1 MQKVV
6 NLHSIRLQKV
16 VKPRL
21 IRLQKV
27 VNMLKRKVSDDIAKW
42 YQSGCKKALLLTG
55 SRQVGK
61 TTSVREFAKA
71 NYPHFV
77 EINFVKYPRAK
88 QAFDGNLDTKTI
100 VTNLSAMGFGPFV
113 EGKTLVFF
121 DEIQECPNAR
131 TAIKFLVEEHRYD
144 FIESGSLLGINYK
157 PVTSYPVG
165 YEQEL
170 KMHPL
175 DFEEFLWA
183 NGVSTDVF
191 DTLLHCYRKEQ
202 PVPPFIHDQMSL
214 FYRQHLVVGGM
225 PNVVQT
231 FIDNADFGNVL
242 NVQRSILT
250 TYRAD
255 ITNYA
260 GKDQVLVK
268 RIFDAIPSQLGKQD
282 KRFILASLEKGASMR
297 KYEDPTQWLI
307 DAGIAY
313 YSFNTTEFALPFTAT
328 ENRRLFKLYMVDTGL
343 LSSLLLKGIQFDVL
357 NGNLGVNEGALTEN
371 YIACSLSSKG
381 ISLHYYDK
389 KSRQELDFIIE
400 ENNRITIIEVK
411 SGSDYKRHASLDA
424 ALKAFPEKI
433 ERAIVFSPYNIERQQ
448 DVLYLPLYMSQ
459 FL

>member
-1 MQKVV
+1 
-6 NLHSIRLQKV
+6 
-16 VKPRL
+16 
-21 IRLQKV
+21 
-27 VNMLKRKVSDDIAKW
+27 MLKRKVSDDIAKW
-42 YQSGCKKALLLTG
+42 YQSGCNKALLLTG

-61 TTSVREFAKA
+61 TTSVRMFAKA
-71 NYPHFV
+71 HYSHFV
-77 EINFVKYPRAK
+77 EINFVKFPRAR

-113 EGKTLVFF
+113 EGETLVFF

-170 KMHPL
+170 KMYPL

-183 NGVSTDVF
+183 NGVGTDVI
-191 DTLLHCYRKEQ
+191 DTLRHCYQKEQ
-202 PVPPFIHDQMSL
+202 PVPAFIHDQISK

-313 YSFNTTEFALPFTAT
+313 YSFNVSDFALPFTAT

-357 NGNLGVNEGALTEN
+357 NGNIGVNEGALTEN

-381 ISLHYYDK
+381 IPLHYYDK

-400 ENNRITIIEVK
+400 ENNQITIIEVK

-424 ALKAFPEKI
+424 AIKANPEKI
-433 ERAIVFSPYNIERQQ
+433 ERSIVFSPYNIESQN

-459 FL
+459 FLGLDK

>member
-1 MQKVV
+1 
-6 NLHSIRLQKV
+6 
-16 VKPRL
+16 
-21 IRLQKV
+21 
-27 VNMLKRKVSDDIAKW
+27 MLKRKVNDEIEKW
-42 YQSGCKKALLLTG
+42 YQSGCKKALLVTG

-61 TTSVREFAKA
+61 TTSVREFAKSH
-71 NYPHFV
+71 YSHFV
-77 EINFVKYPRAK
+77 EINFVKYPRCR

-170 KMHPL
+170 KMYPL

-183 NGVSTDVF
+183 NGVANDVI
-191 DTLLHCYRKEQ
+191 DTLRQCYMKEQ
-202 PVPPFIHDQMSL
+202 PVPAFIHEQMSH

-225 PNVVQT
+225 PDAVNS
-231 FIDNADFGNVL
+231 FMGNPDFGNVL

-260 GKDQVLVK
+260 GKGQVLVK

-328 ENRRLFKLYMVDTGL
+328 ENHRLFKLYMMDTGL

-357 NGNLGVNEGALTEN
+357 NGDIGINEGALTEN

-411 SGSDYKRHASLDA
+411 YGSDYKRHASLDA
-424 ALKAFPEKI
+424 ALKAFHERI
-433 ERAIVFSPYNIERQQ
+433 ERAIVFSPYNVERQQ
-448 DVLYLPLYMSQ
+448 DILYLPLYMSQ

>member
-1 MQKVV
+1 
-6 NLHSIRLQKV
+6 
-16 VKPRL
+16 
-21 IRLQKV
+21 
-27 VNMLKRKVSDDIAKW
+27 MLKRKVSDDIAKW
-42 YQSGCKKALLLTG
+42 YQSGCNKALLLTG

-61 TTSVREFAKA
+61 TTSVRMFAKA
-71 NYPHFV
+71 HYSHFV
-77 EINFVKYPRAK
+77 EINFVKFPRAR

-113 EGKTLVFF
+113 EGETLVFF

-170 KMHPL
+170 KMYPL

-183 NGVSTDVF
+183 NGVGTDVI
-191 DTLLHCYRKEQ
+191 DTLRHCYQKEQ
-202 PVPPFIHDQMSL
+202 PVPAFIHDQISK

-260 GKDQVLVK
+260 GKDQVLIK

-313 YSFNTTEFALPFTAT
+313 YSFNVSDFALPFTAT

-357 NGNLGVNEGALTEN
+357 NGNIGVNEGALTEN

-381 ISLHYYDK
+381 IPLHYYDK

-400 ENNRITIIEVK
+400 ENNQITIIEVK

-424 ALKAFPEKI
+424 AIKANPEKI
-433 ERAIVFSPYNIERQQ
+433 ERSIVFSPYNIESQN

>member
-1 MQKVV
+1 
-6 NLHSIRLQKV
+6 
-16 VKPRL
+16 
-21 IRLQKV
+21 
-27 VNMLKRKVSDDIAKW
+27 MLKRKVSDDIAKW
-42 YQSGCKKALLLTG
+42 YQSGCNKALLLTG

-61 TTSVREFAKA
+61 TTSVRMFAKA
-71 NYPHFV
+71 HYSHYV
-77 EINFVKYPRAK
+77 EINFVKYPRAR

-170 KMHPL
+170 KMYPL

-183 NGVSTDVF
+183 NGVGTDVI
-191 DTLLHCYRKEQ
+191 DTLRHCYQKEQ
-202 PVPPFIHDQMSL
+202 PVPAFIHDQISK

-313 YSFNTTEFALPFTAT
+313 YSFNVSDFALPFSAT

-357 NGNLGVNEGALTEN
+357 NGNIGVNEGALTEN

-381 ISLHYYDK
+381 IPLHYYDK

-400 ENNRITIIEVK
+400 ENNQITIIEVK

-424 ALKAFPEKI
+424 AIKANPEKI
-433 ERAIVFSPYNIERQQ
+433 ERSIVFSPYNIESQN

>member
-1 MQKVV
+1 
-6 NLHSIRLQKV
+6 
-16 VKPRL
+16 
-21 IRLQKV
+21 
-27 VNMLKRKVSDDIAKW
+27 MLKRRVSDDIAKW
-42 YQSGCKKALLLTG
+42 YQSGCNKALLLTG

-61 TTSVREFAKA
+61 TTSVRMFAKA
-71 NYPHFV
+71 HYSHFV
-77 EINFVKYPRAK
+77 EINFVKFPRAR

-113 EGKTLVFF
+113 EGETLVFF

-170 KMHPL
+170 KMYPL

-183 NGVSTDVF
+183 NGVGTDVI
-191 DTLLHCYRKEQ
+191 DTLRHCYQKEQ
-202 PVPPFIHDQMSL
+202 PVPAFIHDQISK

-313 YSFNTTEFALPFTAT
+313 YSFNVSDFALPFTAT

-357 NGNLGVNEGALTEN
+357 NGNIGVNEGALTEN

-381 ISLHYYDK
+381 IPLHYYDK

-400 ENNRITIIEVK
+400 ENNQITIIEVK

-424 ALKAFPEKI
+424 AIKANPEKI
-433 ERAIVFSPYNIERQQ
+433 ERSIVFSPYNIESQN

>member
-1 MQKVV
+1 
-6 NLHSIRLQKV
+6 
-16 VKPRL
+16 
-21 IRLQKV
+21 
-27 VNMLKRKVSDDIAKW
+27 MLKRKVSDDIAKW
-42 YQSGCKKALLLTG
+42 YQSGCNKALLLTG

-61 TTSVREFAKA
+61 TTSVRMFAKA
-71 NYPHFV
+71 HYSHFV
-77 EINFVKYPRAK
+77 EINFVKFPRAR

-113 EGKTLVFF
+113 EGETLVFF

-170 KMHPL
+170 KMYPL

-183 NGVSTDVF
+183 NGVGTDVI
-191 DTLLHCYRKEQ
+191 DTLRHCYQKEQ
-202 PVPPFIHDQMSL
+202 PVPAFIHDQISK

-313 YSFNTTEFALPFTAT
+313 YSFNVSDFALPFTAT

-357 NGNLGVNEGALTEN
+357 NGNIGVNEGALTEN

-381 ISLHYYDK
+381 IPLHYYDK

-400 ENNRITIIEVK
+400 ENNQITIIEVK

-424 ALKAFPEKI
+424 AIKANPEKI
-433 ERAIVFSPYNIERQQ
+433 ERFIVFSPYNIESQN

>member
-1 MQKVV
+1 
-6 NLHSIRLQKV
+6 
-16 VKPRL
+16 
-21 IRLQKV
+21 
-27 VNMLKRKVSDDIAKW
+27 
-42 YQSGCKKALLLTG
+42 
-55 SRQVGK
+55 
-61 TTSVREFAKA
+61 
-71 NYPHFV
+71 
-77 EINFVKYPRAK
+77 
-88 QAFDGNLDTKTI
+88 
-100 VTNLSAMGFGPFV
+100 MGFGPFV

-183 NGVSTDVF
+183 NGVSTDVI
-191 DTLLHCYRKEQ
+191 DILLHCYRKEQ

-242 NVQRSILT
+242 KVQRSILT

>member
-1 MQKVV
+1 
-6 NLHSIRLQKV
+6 
-16 VKPRL
+16 
-21 IRLQKV
+21 
-27 VNMLKRKVSDDIAKW
+27 MLKRKVSDDIAKW
-42 YQSGCKKALLLTG
+42 YQSGCNKALLLTG

-61 TTSVREFAKA
+61 TTSVRMFAKA
-71 NYPHFV
+71 HYSHFV
-77 EINFVKYPRAK
+77 EINFVKFPRAR

-113 EGKTLVFF
+113 EGETLVFF

-170 KMHPL
+170 KMYPL

-183 NGVSTDVF
+183 NGVGTDVI
-191 DTLLHCYRKEQ
+191 DTLRHCYQKEQ
-202 PVPPFIHDQMSL
+202 PVPAFIHDQISK

-313 YSFNTTEFALPFTAT
+313 YSFNVSDFALPFTAT

-357 NGNLGVNEGALTEN
+357 NGNIGVNEGALTEN

-381 ISLHYYDK
+381 IPLHYYDK

-400 ENNRITIIEVK
+400 ENNQITIIEIK

-424 ALKAFPEKI
+424 AIKANPEKI
-433 ERAIVFSPYNIERQQ
+433 ERSIVFSPYNIESQN

>member
-1 MQKVV
+1 
-6 NLHSIRLQKV
+6 
-16 VKPRL
+16 
-21 IRLQKV
+21 
-27 VNMLKRKVSDDIAKW
+27 MLKRKVSDDIAKW
-42 YQSGCKKALLLTG
+42 YQSGCNKALLLTG

-61 TTSVREFAKA
+61 TTSVRMFAKA
-71 NYPHFV
+71 HYSHFV
-77 EINFVKYPRAK
+77 EINFVKFPRAR

-113 EGKTLVFF
+113 EGETLVFF

-170 KMHPL
+170 KMYPL

-183 NGVSTDVF
+183 NGVGTDVI
-191 DTLLHCYRKEQ
+191 DTLRHCYQKEQ
-202 PVPPFIHDQMSL
+202 PVPAFIHDQISK

-313 YSFNTTEFALPFTAT
+313 YSFNVSGFALPFTAT

-343 LSSLLLKGIQFDVL
+343 LSSLSLKGIQFDVL
-357 NGNLGVNEGALTEN
+357 NGNIGVNEGALTEN

-381 ISLHYYDK
+381 IPLHYYDK

-400 ENNRITIIEVK
+400 ENNQITIIEVK

-424 ALKAFPEKI
+424 AIKANPEKI
-433 ERAIVFSPYNIERQQ
+433 ERSIVFSPYNIESQN

>member
-1 MQKVV
+1 
-6 NLHSIRLQKV
+6 
-16 VKPRL
+16 
-21 IRLQKV
+21 
-27 VNMLKRKVSDDIAKW
+27 MLKRKVSDDIAKW
-42 YQSGCKKALLLTG
+42 YQSGCNKALLLTG

-61 TTSVREFAKA
+61 TTSVRMFAKA
-71 NYPHFV
+71 HYSHFV
-77 EINFVKYPRAK
+77 EINFVKYPRAR

-113 EGKTLVFF
+113 EGETLVFF

-170 KMHPL
+170 KMYPL

-183 NGVSTDVF
+183 NGVGTDVI
-191 DTLLHCYRKEQ
+191 DTLRHCYQKEQ
-202 PVPPFIHDQMSL
+202 PVPAFIHDQISK

-297 KYEDPTQWLI
+297 KYEDPTQWLM

-313 YSFNTTEFALPFTAT
+313 YSFNVSDFALPFTAT

-357 NGNLGVNEGALTEN
+357 NGNIGVNEGALTEN

-381 ISLHYYDK
+381 IPLHYYDK

-400 ENNRITIIEVK
+400 ENNQITIIEVK

-424 ALKAFPEKI
+424 AIKANPEKI
-433 ERAIVFSPYNIERQQ
+433 ERSIVFSPYNIESQN

>member
-1 MQKVV
+1 
-6 NLHSIRLQKV
+6 
-16 VKPRL
+16 
-21 IRLQKV
+21 
-27 VNMLKRKVSDDIAKW
+27 MLKRKVSSDIAKW
-42 YQSGCKKALLLTG
+42 YQSGCNKALLLTG

-61 TTSVREFAKA
+61 TTSVRMFAKA
-71 NYPHFV
+71 HYSHFV
-77 EINFVKYPRAK
+77 EINFVKFPRAR

-113 EGKTLVFF
+113 EGETLVFF

-170 KMHPL
+170 KMYPL

-183 NGVSTDVF
+183 NGVGTDVI
-191 DTLLHCYRKEQ
+191 DTLRHCYQKEQ
-202 PVPPFIHDQMSL
+202 PVPAFIHDQISK

-313 YSFNTTEFALPFTAT
+313 YSFNVSDFALPFTAT

-357 NGNLGVNEGALTEN
+357 NGNIGVNEGALTEN

-381 ISLHYYDK
+381 IPLHYYDK

-400 ENNRITIIEVK
+400 ENNQITIIEVK

-424 ALKAFPEKI
+424 AIKANPEKI
-433 ERAIVFSPYNIERQQ
+433 ERSIVFSPYNIESQN

>member
-1 MQKVV
+1 
-6 NLHSIRLQKV
+6 
-16 VKPRL
+16 
-21 IRLQKV
+21 
-27 VNMLKRKVSDDIAKW
+27 MLKRKVSDDIAKW
-42 YQSGCKKALLLTG
+42 YQSGCNKALLLTG

-61 TTSVREFAKA
+61 TTSVRMFAKA
-71 NYPHFV
+71 HYSHFV
-77 EINFVKYPRAK
+77 EINFVKFPRAR

-113 EGKTLVFF
+113 EGETLVFF

-170 KMHPL
+170 KMYPL

-183 NGVSTDVF
+183 NGVGTDVI
-191 DTLLHCYRKEQ
+191 DTLRHCYQKEQ
-202 PVPPFIHDQMSL
+202 PVPAFIHDQISK

-268 RIFDAIPSQLGKQD
+268 RIFDAMPSQLGKQD

-313 YSFNTTEFALPFTAT
+313 YSFNVSDFALPFTAT

-357 NGNLGVNEGALTEN
+357 NGNIGVNEGALTEN

-381 ISLHYYDK
+381 IPLHYYDK

-400 ENNRITIIEVK
+400 ENNQITIIEVK

-424 ALKAFPEKI
+424 AIKANPEKI
-433 ERAIVFSPYNIERQQ
+433 ERSIVFSPYNIESQN

>member
-1 MQKVV
+1 
-6 NLHSIRLQKV
+6 
-16 VKPRL
+16 
-21 IRLQKV
+21 
-27 VNMLKRKVSDDIAKW
+27 MLKRKVSDDIAKW
-42 YQSGCKKALLLTG
+42 YQSGCNKALLLTG

-61 TTSVREFAKA
+61 TTSVRMFAKA
-71 NYPHFV
+71 HYSHFV
-77 EINFVKYPRAK
+77 EINFVKYPRAR

-113 EGKTLVFF
+113 EGETLVFF

-170 KMHPL
+170 KMYPL

-183 NGVSTDVF
+183 NGVGTDVI
-191 DTLLHCYRKEQ
+191 DTLRHCYQKEQ
-202 PVPPFIHDQMSL
+202 PVPAFIHDQISK

-313 YSFNTTEFALPFTAT
+313 YSFNVSDFALPFTAT
-328 ENRRLFKLYMVDTGL
+328 ENRRLFKLYMLDTGL

-357 NGNLGVNEGALTEN
+357 NGNIGVNEGALTEN

-381 ISLHYYDK
+381 IPLHYYDK

-400 ENNRITIIEVK
+400 ENNQITIIEVK

-424 ALKAFPEKI
+424 AIKANPEKI
-433 ERAIVFSPYNIERQQ
+433 ERSIVFSPYNIESQN

>member
-1 MQKVV
+1 
-6 NLHSIRLQKV
+6 
-16 VKPRL
+16 
-21 IRLQKV
+21 
-27 VNMLKRKVSDDIAKW
+27 MLKRKVSDDIAKW
-42 YQSGCKKALLLTG
+42 YQSGCNKALLLTG

-61 TTSVREFAKA
+61 TTSVRMFAKA
-71 NYPHFV
+71 HYSHFV
-77 EINFVKYPRAK
+77 EINFVKFPRAR

-113 EGKTLVFF
+113 EGETLVFF

-170 KMHPL
+170 KMYPL

-183 NGVSTDVF
+183 NGVGTDVI
-191 DTLLHCYRKEQ
+191 DTLRHCYQKEQ
-202 PVPPFIHDQMSL
+202 PVPAFIHDQISK

>member
-1 MQKVV
+1 
-6 NLHSIRLQKV
+6 
-16 VKPRL
+16 
-21 IRLQKV
+21 
-27 VNMLKRKVSDDIAKW
+27 MLKRKVSDDIAKW
-42 YQSGCKKALLLTG
+42 YQSGCNKALLLTG

-61 TTSVREFAKA
+61 TTSVRMFAKA
-71 NYPHFV
+71 HYSHFV
-77 EINFVKYPRAK
+77 EINFVKYPRAR

-170 KMHPL
+170 KMYPL

-183 NGVSTDVF
+183 NGVGTDVI
-191 DTLLHCYRKEQ
+191 DTLRHCYQKEQ
-202 PVPPFIHDQMSL
+202 PVPAFIHDQISK

-313 YSFNTTEFALPFTAT
+313 YSFNVSDFALPFTAT

-343 LSSLLLKGIQFDVL
+343 LSSLMLKGIQFDVL
-357 NGNLGVNEGALTEN
+357 NGNIGVNEGALTEN

-381 ISLHYYDK
+381 IPLHYYDK

-400 ENNRITIIEVK
+400 ENNQITIIEVK

-424 ALKAFPEKI
+424 AIKANPEKI
-433 ERAIVFSPYNIERQQ
+433 ERSIVFSPYNIESQN

>member
-1 MQKVV
+1 M
-6 NLHSIRLQKV
+6 
-16 VKPRL
+16 
-21 IRLQKV
+21 
-27 VNMLKRKVSDDIAKW
+27 
-42 YQSGCKKALLLTG
+42 LTG
-55 SRQVGK
+55 TRQVGK

-77 EINFVKYPRAK
+77 EINFVKYPRARL
-88 QAFDGNLDTKTI
+88 AFDGNLDTKTI

-131 TAIKFLVEEHRYD
+131 TAIKFLVEDHRYD

-170 KMHPL
+170 KMYPL

-183 NGVSTDVF
+183 NGVATDVM
-191 DTLLHCYRKEQ
+191 DTLRRCYKDEQ
-202 PVPPFIHDQMSL
+202 PVPAFIHEQVSL

-225 PNVVQT
+225 PEVVQT
-231 FIDNADFGNVL
+231 FIGNADFGNVL

-313 YSFNTTEFALPFTAT
+313 YSLNVSDFALPFTAT

-357 NGNLGVNEGALTEN
+357 NGNIGINEGALTEN

-381 ISLHYYDK
+381 KSLHYYDK

-400 ENNRITIIEVK
+400 ENNKITIIEVK
-411 SGSDYKRHASLDA
+411 SGSDFKRHASLDA
-424 ALKAFPEKI
+424 AMMAFPERI
-433 ERAIVFSPYNIERQQ
+433 ERSIVFSPYNVESQHG
-448 DVLYLPLYMSQ
+448 VLYLPLYMSQ